1 MRRVRDTAFL
11 MSMCEACLDIGRD
24 DMHGIAGIFR
34 KFASGRS
41 IHSHKHNVMID
52 YPHGSENVH
61 IVVAAGSG
69 SRYGGN
75 LPKQFCDLHGRP
87 MLMTTL
93 ERLSAS
99 APDARVIVVL
109 SPAMENMWCE
119 MCAEHHFTLPH
130 TIIYGG
136 ATRAHSVK
144 NAVDTL
150 DPDRVGWVSVHDAA
164 RPMVTASMFARL
176 LSALD
181 GTHRGAIPAV
191 PVTDS
196 LRELTT
202 DGGSRAVD
210 RSRYRAVQTPQLFD
224 GRTLI
229 EAYRREILPTFT
241 DDASVMEAAGYG
253 PLALVD
259 GDPANI
265 KVTNPGDIDIVSRSL
280 MENI

>member
-1 MRRVRDTAFL
+1 
-11 MSMCEACLDIGRD
+11 
-24 DMHGIAGIFR
+24 
-34 KFASGRS
+34 
-41 IHSHKHNVMID
+41 MIN
-52 YPHGSENVH
+52 YPQESENVH

-69 SRYGGN
+69 SRYGGD
-75 LPKQFCDLHGRP
+75 LPKQFCDLLGRP

-99 APDARVIVVL
+99 APDARIIVVL
-109 SPAMENMWCE
+109 SPAMESVWLE
-119 MCAEHHFTLPH
+119 MCAEHNFTLPH

-150 DPDRVGWVSVHDAA
+150 DPARVGWVSVHDAA
-164 RPMVTASMFARL
+164 RPMVTSAMFARL

-181 GTHRGAIPAV
+181 EAHPGAIPAV
-191 PVTDS
+191 AVTDS
-196 LRELTT
+196 LRVLTS
-202 DGGSRAVD
+202 DGNSRAVD
-210 RSRYRAVQTPQLFD
+210 RSLYRAVQTPQLFD
-224 GRTLI
+224 GRMLI
-229 EAYRREILPTFT
+229 EAYRQEILPTFT

-265 KVTNPGDIDIVSRSL
+265 KVTNPGDIDIVSKSL
-280 MENI
+280 L